1 MGLADRETVQ
11 KWIQEQY
18 GAEPE
23 YLWTRYP
30 EYAVFRRQNNRKWFA
45 LLANVPRRK
54 LGLEGEGDAEIL
66 NLKCDPM
73 LIGSLRKNP
82 AFLPAYHMSKA
93 NWITVLL
100 DGSVSMEELEPLLD
114 MSYELADSGKV
125 KRR

>member
-1 MGLADRETVQ
+1 MEMAHRETVL
-11 KWIQEQY
+11 KFLEEQY

-23 YLWTRYP
+23 YLWAKHP

-45 LLANVPRRK
+45 LLANVPKRK
-54 LGLEGEGDAEIL
+54 LGLEGEEDAEIL

-73 LIGSLRKNP
+73 LIGALRKNP

-114 MSYELADSGKV
+114 MSYALADGGKV
-125 KRR
+125 RRR